1 MVSLRYIRSY
11 KCFHISRNIRHEI
24 EKACS
29 IKRAK
34 FKKSFHNW
42 KYFENETV
50 ISMDLFLVCRKSNI
64 ADTPYYKL

>member
-11 KCFHISRNIRHEI
+11 KCFHFSRNIRHEI

-34 FKKSFHNW
+34 FKKKPAQSREQNSRNGFTIGNILKMKQSYPW
-42 KYFENETV
+42 IYF
-50 ISMDLFLVCRKSNI
+50 
-64 ADTPYYKL
+64 